1 MLNAYFLMKKGN
13 LIMELNGYK
22 KGCTDD
28 VMKLRVKKD
37 LSAHTTFVIRPYI
50 TNAMHIGTPSASVAF
65 SAFKVIDE
73 NPNRTSTALYRQ
85 R

>member
-28 VMKLRVKKD
+28 VMKLRVK
-37 LSAHTTFVIRPYI
+37 
-50 TNAMHIGTPSASVAF
+50 
-65 SAFKVIDE
+65 
-73 NPNRTSTALYRQ
+73 
-85 R
+85 